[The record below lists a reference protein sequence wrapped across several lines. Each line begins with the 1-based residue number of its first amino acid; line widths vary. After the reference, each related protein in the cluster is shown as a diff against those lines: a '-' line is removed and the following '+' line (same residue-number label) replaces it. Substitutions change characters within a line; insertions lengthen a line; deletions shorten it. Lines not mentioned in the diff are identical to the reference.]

1 MKLYNL
7 IILVLQQIFFAKWK
21 LQKSNQ
27 TFATTLPQVA
37 TGTKLRELK
46 QNNYSMEKTFK
57 IFTKGI
63 PVLIN
68 QISTSFQ
75 LS

>member
-27 TFATTLPQVA
+27 TFATTLPQA
-37 TGTKLRELK
+37 ETGRKLRELK
-46 QNNYSMEKTFK
+46 QNNYFMEKTFK
-57 IFTKGI
+57 IFAKGI
-63 PVLIN
+63 PALIN
-68 QISTSFQ
+68 QIRTTF
-75 LS
+75 